1 LRFRRNDA
9 KVDLRMR
16 LLGSDPASFGL
27 KPSADLPR
35 VWAALME
42 IGMPNGSASVVA
54 VADGSASMYTGTG
67 GGMIG
72 AGEHESVRAPARAF
86 LQTIEKLL
94 DAIPVAEA
102 APTSRDGEYAFVAL
116 TFDGMRRA
124 VDREA
129 ALSQGSHPLL
139 AAFVAGHELVTA
151 MRSLQTTLQ
160 GKTAG
165 R

>member
-1 LRFRRNDA
+1 MRFRRNDA
-9 KVDLRMR
+9 KVDLRTR
-16 LLGSDPASFGL
+16 LLGSEPASFGL

-54 VADGSASMYTGTG
+54 VADGSASMYTSTG

-102 APTSRDGEYAFVAL
+102 APTPRDGEYAFVAL